1 MLSESPRIAR
11 WSRPL
16 SSIFNMVRNNAVHIN
31 EIEDQLSEDPRR
43 DPIEKETAVQ
53 IAGDK
58 EQFEITSFKR
68 TVYTG
73 LLAHSESEIN
83 WINVCDENGREF
95 TVESLGAVK
104 ENPDLTVIGVT
115 ATLPVGSLSIGV
127 PRQSDSHAQIVK
139 T

>member
-16 SSIFNMVRNNAVHIN
+16 SSIFNMVRNNAVHTN

-73 LLAHSESEIN
+73 LLAHSE
-83 WINVCDENGREF
+83 G
-95 TVESLGAVK
+95 
-104 ENPDLTVIGVT
+104 T
-115 ATLPVGSLSIGV
+115 ARLRLN
-127 PRQSDSHAQIVK
+127 
-139 T
+139 